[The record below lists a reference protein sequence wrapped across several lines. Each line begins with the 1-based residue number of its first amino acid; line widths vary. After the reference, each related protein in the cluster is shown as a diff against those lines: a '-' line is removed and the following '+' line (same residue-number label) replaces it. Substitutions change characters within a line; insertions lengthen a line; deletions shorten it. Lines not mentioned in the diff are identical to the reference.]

1 MTKRIGVFRCG
12 RRSAILAN
20 SAGPWAWTRGSQTRP
35 PQREF
40 STLVPWE
47 FLRRMRPGD
56 PTDPLLLQVL
66 PRSAEQDT
74 AAGFSP
80 DPVGEHSGHGLL
92 QKYAGRALLVV
103 NSVCAAHCRY
113 CFRRHFPY
121 DNVGPSQWQQALL
134 ELRESHDVEE
144 LILSGGDPLTLS
156 DERFKQ
162 LCQAAAA
169 IPQLKRLRI
178 HSRLPILIPARVTAS
193 LLRLLTDL
201 RLSVWMVVHVNHPQ
215 EIDDSVAEALTAF
228 RQAGIPVLNQSVL
241 MRDVNDSSETLIE
254 LSRRLVNLGVLPYY
268 IHQLDRVQGAHHFE
282 VAEVRGR
289 QIVRELRSRLPG
301 YAVPRYVRE
310 VAGEPSKVGLD

>member
-1 MTKRIGVFRCG
+1 MTKRNGVFRCG

-20 SAGPWAWTRGSQTRP
+20 SAGPWAWTRGSQMRP
-35 PQREF
+35 PQPN
-40 STLVPWE
+40 S
-47 FLRRMRPGD
+47 
-56 PTDPLLLQVL
+56 
-66 PRSAEQDT
+66 PRSCPGNFSAGCDPAIPRTRCSYRYSRDPQNRTPRRAFRPTQSENIPATVSSRNTPGEPCWSSILCARPT
-74 AAGFSP
+74 AATAFGDIFP
-80 DPVGEHSGHGLL
+80 TTTW
-92 QKYAGRALLVV
+92 GRRNGSKRCS
-103 NSVCAAHCRY
+103 NSAC
-113 CFRRHFPY
+113 
-121 DNVGPSQWQQALL
+121 ST
-134 ELRESHDVEE
+134 DVEE

-289 QIVRELRSRLPG
+289 QIVRELRSSLPG